1 VKEGAEK
8 ITQRILD
15 DAQARADSIKAEAS
29 EKAKAVED
37 EARKRAERKKEE
49 LLEQAGKD
57 AEEQKRRILG
67 VAQLEARKELL
78 AAKQEMIEEAFQKS
92 LDQLTSMDEKSYLAI
107 IREML
112 LNLVESGNETV
123 IFSARDLEIISDG
136 FWKDV
141 NKALVDKGKEGNLK
155 LSRES
160 REIKGG
166 FILQAGGVEM
176 NCSFEALLEEKRD
189 QLETEVA
196 NILFE

>member
-1 VKEGAEK
+1 MKEGAEK

-15 DAQARADSIKAEAS
+15 DAHATAESIKAEAA
-29 EKAKAVED
+29 EKTKAVED

-49 LLEQAGKD
+49 ILEQTGKV
-57 AEEQKRRILG
+57 AEERKRRILG

-78 AAKQEMIEEAFQKS
+78 AAKQEMIEEVFQKS
-92 LDQLTSMDEKSYLAI
+92 LEQLTSKDEKSYLAI

-112 LNLVESGNETV
+112 LNLVERGNETV
-123 IFSARDLEIISDG
+123 IFSAHDLEKITDG

-141 NKALVDKGKEGNLK
+141 NKALADKGREGNLK

>member
-15 DAQARADSIKAEAS
+15 DAQASAESIKAEAA

-49 LLEQAGKD
+49 LLERAGKD

-92 LDQLTSMDEKSYLAI
+92 LDQLTSKDEKSYLAI

-123 IFSARDLEIISDG
+123 IFSARDLEKISEG
-136 FWKDV
+136 FWKDI
-141 NKALVDKGKEGNLK
+141 NKALADKGKEGNLK
-155 LSRES
+155 ISRES